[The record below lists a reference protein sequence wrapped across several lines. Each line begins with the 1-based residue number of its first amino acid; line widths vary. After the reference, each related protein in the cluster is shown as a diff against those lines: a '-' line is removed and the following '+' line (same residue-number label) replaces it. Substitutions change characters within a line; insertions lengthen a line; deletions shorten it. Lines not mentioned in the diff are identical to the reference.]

1 MVNIRTESPID
12 TNFSV
17 QYGDNSIGTNF
28 SVQYGDNLN
37 FDGSEKN
44 YLGVFIYINGSKVYP
59 GKSSFIF
66 HSKNLAVNNV
76 NELRLIFNRSYIS
89 TKRVYIKVPPC
100 GLPAFEEQN
109 NFIFVVAIT

>member
-17 QYGDNSIGTNF
+17 QYGDNS
-28 SVQYGDNLN
+28 N

-44 YLGVFIYINGSKVYP
+44 YLDVFIYINGSKAYT

-66 HSKNLAVNNV
+66 HSKNVAVHNV
-76 NELRLIFNRSYIS
+76 NDLRLIFNRSYNS
-89 TKRVYIKVPPC
+89 TKSVYIKVPPC
-100 GLPAFEEQN
+100 GQIAFEE
-109 NFIFVVAIT
+109 